1 MKAGDSTGT
10 QPLEQPT
17 DGHGERSV
25 ATDVG
30 TPADTDA
37 DAGTDVGS
45 AEADAGTPAGT
56 DPDAGADAA
65 SAAEAGAPAGTAV
78 DPGAD
83 AASADVDHD
92 VVGPA
97 GRLAG
102 WFHREAPAV
111 VVAGVLS
118 VLSGYVVGAMHPYD
132 IVVYHHEA
140 QLVLAGEWHELLVR
154 GYPIGAD
161 ILFTVPMLL
170 PLPYLWSFVVLAGV
184 ALWLLVRAGR
194 STPWPERWAKLVAA
208 YLVVGCL
215 TLVVGRYDI
224 FAAACAFVAVE
235 SARRGRWRGAWA
247 WSSVGFL
254 LKLFPAVMWP
264 GFLIAQ
270 WRSERRLSA
279 RQLAWPVLAS
289 ALWGIPELVA
299 TKGDIVAVAV
309 ARCPGRPLEV
319 GSLAAG
325 LSFLVHPTTAAW
337 ALRCHSFSLVAGQ
350 SHTIF
355 VALVVGAL
363 AAGAL
368 AWLAAAKGRMTVEE
382 VALVA
387 VTALLL
393 GSSVLSAQYVM
404 WLVPLWAYYRGRWQ
418 WFAASVLTAVGY
430 PYLYVL
436 VSASAIERH
445 ITEPQH
451 VPLLMAIAANFLARD
466 LLIAW
471 GTLSWL
477 VPRIAARRRGLD
489 PATAGRPAAGG
500 SRRRW
505 PGPSPGRATR
515 PATRN
520 PT

>member
-45 AEADAGTPAGT
+45 AEAG
-56 DPDAGADAA
+56 
-65 SAAEAGAPAGTAV
+65 AGAPAGTDV

-83 AASADVDHD
+83 VASAGAGHD

-140 QLVLAGEWHELLVR
+140 QLVLAGDWHELLLR

-161 ILFTVPMLL
+161 ILFTIPVLL

-224 FAAACAFVAVE
+224 FAVACAFVAVE

-279 RQLAWPVLAS
+279 RQLAWPMLAS
-289 ALWGIPELVA
+289 ALWGVPELVA
-299 TKGDIVAVAV
+299 TKGDLVAVAV
-309 ARCPGRPLEV
+309 ARCPGRPLEI

-337 ALRCHSFSLVAGQ
+337 AQRCDSFSLVTGQ

-355 VALVVGAL
+355 VALVVAALGA
-363 AAGAL
+363 GGL